1 MDGNLTL
8 AQVDTRIK
16 EWARS
21 GSGYMIPGACIGN
34 GTILPRHLTEEVVQF
49 ILDRV
54 NETPRAGADND
65 KV

>member
-8 AQVDTRIK
+8 AQVDSRIK

-21 GSGYMIPGACIGN
+21 GSGYMIPGTDIASGAIQ
-34 GTILPRHLTEEVVQF
+34 PRHITEEVVQF

-54 NETPRAGADND
+54 NETPRAGD
-65 KV
+65 K